1 MNPPRGD
8 GGNAP
13 LRAPDASAGRAVPHP
28 TGPGARRRRV
38 AIIADAVAETQERF
52 ESATASSLGDVR
64 DALDGLGFEPV
75 VLEFA
80 GEPASWLRALREG
93 EFDLV
98 FNLCEGLSGQ
108 GSEEHLPAAAVEL
121 LGLPMTGARALTLG
135 LCLRKD
141 IVNAH
146 LRALGIAVPEW
157 AVSRP
162 GEPLAWRRYPAI
174 VKPAAEDASLG
185 IDDASVVRDGR
196 ELETARARA
205 HQSWERVLVQRF
217 VDGRE
222 LNLAVVGDRVLPHAE
237 IEWALPDGLPRV
249 VSYAAKWDTG
259 SVYDRGTVPRLLG
272 AREER
277 LSARLDAVARRV
289 WAAVDGVGYG
299 RIDVR
304 MDERG
309 RVWVID
315 VNPNPDLT
323 PSAGLA
329 RQAAAA
335 GWGYPDL
342 VARIVGAALAT
353 QSPLSR
359 ARGARRAEVPV

>member
-1 MNPPRGD
+1 MG
-8 GGNAP
+8 
-13 LRAPDASAGRAVPHP
+13 SSSS
-28 TGPGARRRRV
+28 PGARRQRV
-38 AIIADAVAETQERF
+38 AIIADAIAESQERF

-64 DALDGLGFEPV
+64 DALAGQGFEPV
-75 VLEFA
+75 VIEFA

-141 IVNAH
+141 LVNAH
-146 LRALGIAVPEW
+146 LRAQGIAIPDW
-157 AVSRP
+157 AVARA
-162 GEPLAWRRYPAI
+162 GAPLAWRRYPAI
-174 VKPAAEDASLG
+174 VKPVAEDASLG
-185 IDDASVVRDGR
+185 IDAASVVRDGG
-196 ELETARARA
+196 ELEAARARG
-205 HQSWERVLVQRF
+205 HESWERLLVQRF
-217 VDGRE
+217 IGGRE
-222 LNLAVVGDRVLPHAE
+222 FNLAVVGDRVLPPAE
-237 IEWALPDGLPRV
+237 IEWALPEGLPHV
-249 VSYAAKWDTG
+249 MTYAAKWDTG

-272 AREER
+272 AGEER
-277 LSARLDAVARRV
+277 LSARLARLAGRV

-309 RVWVID
+309 RVHVID
-315 VNPNPDLT
+315 VNPNPDLS

-329 RQAAAA
+329 RQAFAA
-335 GWGYPDL
+335 GWSYPEL
-342 VARIVGAALAT
+342 IARIVDAAFTSQGPLA
-353 QSPLSR
+353 R
-359 ARGARRAEVPV
+359 ARGARRAEVSV

>member
-1 MNPPRGD
+1 
-8 GGNAP
+8 
-13 LRAPDASAGRAVPHP
+13 
-28 TGPGARRRRV
+28 V

-64 DALDGLGFEPV
+64 DALAGLGFEPV
-75 VLEFA
+75 VVEFA
-80 GEPASWLRALREG
+80 GEPGSWLGALRDG
-93 EFDLV
+93 DFDLV

-141 IVNAH
+141 LVNAH
-146 LRALGIAVPEW
+146 LRAQGIAVPEW
-157 AVSRP
+157 VVARAGKPV
-162 GEPLAWRRYPAI
+162 AWRRYPAI

-185 IDDASVVRDGR
+185 IDAGSVVHDPS
-196 ELETARARA
+196 ELEAARERVHA
-205 HQSWERVLVQRF
+205 SWERLIVQRF
-217 VDGRE
+217 VEGRE
-222 LNLAVVGDRVLPHAE
+222 LNLAVVGDHVLPPAE
-237 IEWALPDGLPRV
+237 IEWALPDGLPHV
-249 VSYAAKWDTG
+249 VTYAAKWDTG
-259 SVYDRGTVPRLLG
+259 SVYDHGTVPRVLG
-272 AREER
+272 PREER
-277 LSARLDAVARRV
+277 LSTRLAILARRV

-304 MDERG
+304 MDARA
-309 RVWVID
+309 RAYVID
-315 VNPNPDLT
+315 VNPNPDLS

-335 GWGYPDL
+335 GWSYPDL
-342 VARIVGAALAT
+342 IARIVDAALAT

-359 ARGARRAEVPV
+359 ARGARRAEVPA

>member
-1 MNPPRGD
+1 MNPTRGG

-13 LRAPDASAGRAVPHP
+13 LRASDASAGRAVQHP
-28 TGPGARRRRV
+28 PSPGARPRRV

-52 ESATASSLGDVR
+52 ESATASSLFDVR
-64 DALDGLGFEPV
+64 DALAGQGFEPV

-80 GEPASWLRALREG
+80 GEPASWLRALHDG
-93 EFDLV
+93 DFDLA

-141 IVNAH
+141 LVNAH
-146 LRALGIAVPEW
+146 LRAQGIAIPDW
-157 AVSRP
+157 AVARA

-185 IDDASVVRDGR
+185 IDAASVVRDSQ
-196 ELETARARA
+196 ELEAARARA
-205 HQSWERVLVQRF
+205 HESWERLIVQRF
-217 VDGRE
+217 VEGRE
-222 LNLAVVGDRVLPHAE
+222 INLAVVGDQVLPPAE
-237 IEWALPDGLPRV
+237 IEWTLPPGLPHV
-249 VSYAAKWDTG
+249 VTYAAKWDTG
-259 SVYDRGTVPRLLG
+259 SVYDRGTVPRVLG
-272 AREER
+272 EPR
-277 LSARLDAVARRV
+277 LVARLATLARQV
-289 WAAVDGVGYG
+289 WAAVDGAGYG

-309 RVWVID
+309 RTWVID
-315 VNPNPDLT
+315 VNPNPDLS
-323 PSAGLA
+323 PGAGLA
-329 RQAAAA
+329 RQASTA
-335 GWGYPDL
+335 GWSYPEL
-342 VARIVGAALAT
+342 VARIVEAAFAT

-359 ARGARRAEVPV
+359 ARGARRAEVPA